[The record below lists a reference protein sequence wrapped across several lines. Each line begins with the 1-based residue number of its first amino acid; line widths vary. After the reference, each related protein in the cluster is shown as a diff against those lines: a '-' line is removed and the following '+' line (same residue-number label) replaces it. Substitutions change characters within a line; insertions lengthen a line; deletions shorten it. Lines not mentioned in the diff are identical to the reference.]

1 MAIESKRKWIGFT
14 FVLPWVFGFF
24 FLYLK
29 PLVESL
35 IYSFNYLQVTE
46 SGFKSTYIG
55 LQNYKDAFLSDPDF
69 AQSLLSSIKNLVYQV
84 PMILVF
90 SIIIALILNQ
100 KFRGRLIARAIFF
113 VPVII
118 ASGIVIQILNGD
130 TASALIKA
138 GEKSSNIFKVAV
150 FTQMLQETGLPL
162 EIVNL
167 ITSTVNNIFEL
178 SWRSGVQI
186 LLFLAGLQSISTS
199 LYEAADIDG
208 CTAWER
214 FWKITF
220 PILSPVILVNLIYT
234 ITDTFTTYTN
244 STMVLILENGRKM
257 EFAYSSALAW
267 IYFLIIVVILGITY
281 LFINRRVAYLDT

>member
-1 MAIESKRKWIGFT
+1 MAAQVR
-14 FVLPWVFGFF
+14 FGARSGRA
-24 FLYLK
+24 
-29 PLVESL
+29 PLIFGATML
-35 IYSFNYLQVTE
+35 A
-46 SGFKSTYIG
+46 IG
-55 LQNYKDAFLSDPDF
+55 LLFADAV
-69 AQSLLSSIKNLVYQV
+69 SLLFALVPAAVLGSI
-84 PMILVF
+84 
-90 SIIIALILNQ
+90 
-100 KFRGRLIARAIFF
+100 
-113 VPVII
+113 
-118 ASGIVIQILNGD
+118 
-130 TASALIKA
+130 
-138 GEKSSNIFKVAV
+138 
-150 FTQMLQETGLPL
+150 
-162 EIVNL
+162 
-167 ITSTVNNIFEL
+167 
-178 SWRSGVQI
+178 
-186 LLFLAGLQSISTS
+186 LFLAGLQSISTS